1 MIIETKFDIDDTF
14 WVIKNNAVTECTV
27 ISIRFGKDNHTNKNG
42 YIMYSPTFADNWIH
56 ESNCFKTKEELIA
69 SL

>member
-1 MIIETKFDIDDTF
+1 MTIETKFNINDTF
-14 WVIKNNAVTECTV
+14 WTISGNTITVCKV
-27 ISIRFGKDNHTNKNG
+27 ISIRFGIDNHTNKNG

-56 ESNCFKTKEELIA
+56 EADCFKTKEDLIA